1 MEDIFGKK
9 QPRYVSV
16 EEEERDRCINEKLIE
31 KAKEMKAMKEEREQC
46 IGYRFGV
53 IDEQLD
59 DLYIRVKE
67 VENQLEDRGSGMNFI
82 DEAIRILDGK
92 QERTKLAM
100 AAVFGMQIVLS
111 IAFFCSR
118 FSMARRVTDRG

>member
-9 QPRYVSV
+9 QPRYASV
-16 EEEERDRCINEKLIE
+16 EEEERDRCINEKLME
-31 KAKEMKAMKEEREQC
+31 KAKEMKSMKEEREQC
-46 IGYRFGV
+46 IGHRFGV

-67 VENQLEDRGSGMNFI
+67 AEDRQEEQVGDMNFI

-92 QERTKLAM
+92 QERTRLAM

-118 FSMARRVTDRG
+118 FSMARRVTDGG